1 MLGKVSASMIFNFW
15 TGMRMSRCILS
26 CRYVAGLLLGKR
38 PPAEGCGQG
47 VCKRLASTTLI
58 ENQHNRTSNH
68 CMTSEHNFDFVKN
81 KFGKI

>member
-1 MLGKVSASMIFNFW
+1 
-15 TGMRMSRCILS
+15 
-26 CRYVAGLLLGKR
+26 
-38 PPAEGCGQG
+38 